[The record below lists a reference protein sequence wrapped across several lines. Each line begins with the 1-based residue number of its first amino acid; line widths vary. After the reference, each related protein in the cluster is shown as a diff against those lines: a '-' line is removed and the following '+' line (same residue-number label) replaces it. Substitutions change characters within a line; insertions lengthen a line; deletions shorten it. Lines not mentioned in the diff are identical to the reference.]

1 MILGTHANYGNIFY
15 KDYEALFQKNE
26 YLAGELRTAKYNYGL
41 ALKQIQTLQK
51 REQEALRDNAVL
63 SSRAEALEKEVAR
76 LNGLLNQDGANSGIP
91 TSMTSL
97 NKNKVIPNSRVK
109 TGKKIGGQG
118 GHAKHKLEKFRDEE
132 VNVRAE
138 HPLEHCPH
146 CQCGSLE
153 DTGERIEK
161 DELDYKVTVERIRH
175 VFKVYRCPCCG
186 KAFHAE
192 IPVELKE
199 ENQYGPQVQALALT
213 LMNQGNVTINKAA
226 AMIDGFTDGEIRPSE
241 GYLCKLQKRA
251 AESGR
256 GFCDELRGEI
266 LKQDIVYWDDTV
278 IPINTRRA
286 CLRYY
291 GNERLAL
298 YKAHEHKDKA
308 GLDADKILSLLPP
321 SATVVHD
328 HNKVNYNQE
337 YSFANAECNEHLLRD
352 LQRVKDNLGHP
363 WSGELIGLLSQ
374 TNARREDLKGSGVS
388 EFPPGDLSRFFD
400 EFDRIMLDA
409 YTQNGQAGSRYYA
422 DEEKTLILR
431 ILDYKNEYLAWA
443 VDFSLPFTNNL
454 SERSLRGVKSKVKAS
469 GQFQNVA
476 TASYYANIKS
486 YMETCYRNGKNVFFA
501 MLRLC
506 LKHPLSLKELFPPP
520 PE

>member
-1 MILGTHANYGNIFY
+1 MVMGAHTNYGNVFY
-15 KDYEALFQKNE
+15 KDYEELFQKNE
-26 YLAGELRTAKYNYGL
+26 KLAGKLRTAKYNYSL
-41 ALKQIQTLQK
+41 ALKQIATLQN
-51 REQEALRDNAVL
+51 REQEMLRDNALL
-63 SSRAEALEKEVAR
+63 SSRTEALEKEVAR
-76 LNGLLNQDGANSGIP
+76 LTALLNHDGSNSGIP
-91 TSMTSL
+91 TSMTPL
-97 NKNKVIPNSRVK
+97 NKHKVIPNSRTK
-109 TGKKIGGQG
+109 TGKTIGGQG
-118 GHAKHKLEKFRDEE
+118 GHAKHTLEKFRDEE
-132 VNVRAE
+132 VNARAE

-146 CQCGSLE
+146 CPCGSLE
-153 DTGERIEK
+153 DTGETIEK

-175 VFKVYRCPCCG
+175 IFKVYHCPCCG
-186 KAFHAE
+186 KVSHAE

-199 ENQYGPQVQALALT
+199 DNQYGPQVQALALT
-213 LMNQGNVTINKAA
+213 LMNQGNVTMNKAA
-226 AMIDGFTDGEIRPSE
+226 AMIHGFTDGEISPSE

-251 AESGR
+251 GERVR

-278 IPINTRRA
+278 IPIHTRRA

-291 GNERLAL
+291 GNDRLAL

-308 GLDADKILSLLPP
+308 GLDADHILALLPP
-321 SATVVHD
+321 STTVVHD

-352 LQRVKDNLGHP
+352 LQRVIDNLGHP
-363 WSGELIGLLSQ
+363 WSEELAGLLSQ
-374 TNARREDLKGSGVS
+374 THTRREDLKGAGVS
-388 EFPPGDLSRFFD
+388 EFPPGDLTRFFD

-409 YTQNGQAGSRYYA
+409 YTQNEQAGSKYYA
-422 DEEKTLILR
+422 DDEKTLILR
-431 ILDYKNEYLAWA
+431 ILDYKNEYLAWV

-476 TASYYANIKS
+476 TASSYANIKS
-486 YMETCYRNGKNVFFA
+486 YMETCYRSGKHVFFA

-506 LKHPLSLKELFPPP
+506 LKKPYTLKDLFPPP
-520 PE
+520 PT